1 MLHIVWGGEGGG
13 YDSYIDV
20 GVRKSNCILHFWGPL
35 GVWVPYGGGDRSP
48 VRSPARAFAR
58 SPVRSPVRSLAHPL
72 ARTLVRTYNP
82 PSYNTSGN
90 ALKSSL
96 ATF

>member
-1 MLHIVWGGEGGG
+1 MLHIVWGGRGGGG
-13 YDSYIDV
+13 YDSYIYDSYTFLGSPGGV
-20 GVRKSNCILHFWGPL
+20 GTLWGWGSL
-35 GVWVPYGGGDRSP
+35 
-48 VRSPARAFAR
+48 ARAFAR